1 MTKKDCAYTRK
12 HLPRYLTG
20 HLFGPQRQRIE
31 RHLRSCPVCSSEYD
45 ALRRIDETRSIL
57 RDIDPP
63 AGAGAALRRR
73 AAGLTR
79 LLYRPLWLAAI
90 AAAAVALTVY
100 VVMPLLHDPD
110 LDRLE
115 APAPPPAP
123 VQAPAVATAPAPT
136 ARPVAPE
143 PLADSLMV
151 TITVDKD
158 HERASRRQ
166 INEAMKEHAL
176 LRTMQF
182 SDTVREISG
191 RLTSQEL
198 LTFFN
203 RIQGAGKI
211 SYKRSRLAKAEAG
224 ELLPFVM
231 RLQAVAAPSAPAA
244 PPADNAATAP
254 AERPGSAAPERPAD
268 RPAERSAPTASPVP

>member
-1 MTKKDCAYTRK
+1 MMKRDCSYTRK

-31 RHLRSCPVCSSEYD
+31 RHLRTCPICSSEYD

-63 AGAGAALRRR
+63 AGAGAALRRK

-90 AAAAVALTVY
+90 AAAAFALTVY

-110 LDRLE
+110 LDRLD
-115 APAPPPAP
+115 APAPPTAPAH
-123 VQAPAVATAPAPT
+123 APAVARAPGLPARTAE
-136 ARPVAPE
+136 PE
-143 PLADSLMV
+143 PLVDPLVV

-158 HERASRRQ
+158 RERASLRQ
-166 INEAMKEHAL
+166 INDAMTEHAL

-191 RLTSQEL
+191 RLTSHEL

-231 RLQAVAAPSAPAA
+231 RLQAVAAPPASAA
-244 PPADNAATAP
+244 PPADKAVTAP
-254 AERPGSAAPERPAD
+254 AERPGSAAPDRPAD
-268 RPAERSAPTASPVP
+268 RPADRSAPTASPAP